1 MLFRSHLCLVK
12 TSGQI
17 AVGSRQTRMGQRT
30 LQASLLM
37 GEPIWAAARATAAK
51 HSRNFRLVPAVEAA
65 EMHPTSGRSNKMSLV
80 NSQDKIG
87 SDTGP
92 SQRAPRS
99 DDVNVKTLMK
109 IAANVVVRVGR
120 DNLMLVA
127 AGVAFYAMTAIFP
140 AIAAFVSI
148 YGLFADPNTVQEQIS
163 QYSGLLP
170 ADSFKLLTDALK
182 TFSSKSNSTL
192 NIALLLSLG
201 IALWSAKA
209 GISSLMT
216 GLNIAN
222 ETNEKRSLIIQQSVA
237 LGLTIGA
244 VMFAAVAVSAIA
256 LLPVVINFLPLAD
269 VAKSA
274 LELGRWPLLAVL
286 ICFGLAVVYRFGPCR
301 LKAKWKWITWGA
313 AIATLLWLLGSAG
326 FSFYVSRFGS
336 YDATYGSLAAPV
348 VLLLW
353 FWLSALVVLLG
364 AEIDA
369 ELEHADGKAARATP
383 EGAP

>member
-1 MLFRSHLCLVK
+1 
-12 TSGQI
+12 
-17 AVGSRQTRMGQRT
+17 
-30 LQASLLM
+30 
-37 GEPIWAAARATAAK
+37 
-51 HSRNFRLVPAVEAA
+51 
-65 EMHPTSGRSNKMSLV
+65 MSLI
-80 NSQDKIG
+80 NRREKIG
-87 SDTGP
+87 DAGALR
-92 SQRAPRS
+92 RAPPS
-99 DDVNVKTLMK
+99 DDGQVKTLVK
-109 IAANVVVRVGR
+109 IATNVVIRIGR

-148 YGLFADPNTVQEQIS
+148 YGLFADPNAVQEQIA
-163 QYSGLLP
+163 QYSSLLP
-170 ADSFKLLTDALK
+170 TDSLKLLTDALRN
-182 TFSSKSNSTL
+182 FASKSNSTL

-209 GISSLMT
+209 GVSSLMT

-222 ETNEKRSLIIQQSVA
+222 ETNEERSLIVQQCVA
-237 LGLTIGA
+237 LGLTVGA
-244 VMFAAVAVSAIA
+244 VIFAAVAFSAIA
-256 LLPVVINFLPLAD
+256 LLPVAINFLPLAD
-269 VAKSA
+269 AAKSA
-274 LELGRWPLLAVL
+274 LELGRWPLLLLLV
-286 ICFGLAVVYRFGPCR
+286 CFGLAVVYRFGPYR
-301 LKAKWKWITWGA
+301 VRAKWKWITWGA
-313 AIATLLWLLGSAG
+313 TIAAVLWLLGSAG

-369 ELEHADGKAARATP
+369 ELEHADGKAARAPP